1 MNIKGVLAV
10 TAFLWGVNAADA
22 EAADQRIEHYE
33 AQSSES
39 LQQALTNLQTYNDE
53 LQGILQG
60 GELSDDDMVAI
71 HELTYTLET
80 ALERLRNDLGDAAV
94 TLEEVHL
101 GSESMDE
108 ERVRDQG
115 KRYLELLDQVLK

>member
-10 TAFLWGVNAADA
+10 TAFLWGVSAADV

-33 AQSSES
+33 AESSES

-80 ALERLRNDLGDAAV
+80 ALERLRGDLGDAAE

-108 ERVRDQG
+108 NKVRDQG
-115 KRYLELLDQVLK
+115 QRYLEVLNQVLK